1 MLELP
6 ESPITR
12 TVRTA
17 ANRVVGYYEY
27 GDPAGV
33 PIVALH
39 GTPACGAGFAWA
51 DRRARERGIRLLAP
65 DRPGVGDS
73 DPWPRGHGP
82 TVVDYPPEL
91 FAFADA
97 VGLDSFSILGYSGG
111 GPYALAAAH
120 QRADRVAAVAIVSGS
135 GQVGVWASVTDF
147 ETVDRLLTRAAQR
160 VPALAR
166 VSLTIGAQFS
176 RVIPRTSLWFGQLEM
191 STPDRMV
198 MAEFPSAR
206 AALAVFT
213 QSCRARF
220 ERSRRRLRRA
230 RPAVGFP
237 GRGDRRPRVL
247 LARDHRRDRPR
258 APHRRA
264 RPAHTRRDGPAV
276 AGRRTSRHRRPRRR
290 SARRARRA
298 AQPRRQRTD
307 RARVSARP
315 RYRAKCLLSVSR

>member
-213 QSCRARF
+213 QSCAHG
-220 ERSRRRLRRA
+220 SSGVVDDYAALG
-230 RPAVGFP
+230 RPWGFP
-237 GRGDRRPRVL
+237 VEEIAVPVCCWHATTDEIVPVHHTVE
-247 LARDHRRDRPR
+247 LARRIPGATVLQWPDEGHLAIVDHVGEVLD
-258 APHRRA
+258 ALVAQHN
-264 RPAHTRRDGPAV
+264 RDGNEQTEPA
-276 AGRRTSRHRRPRRR
+276 
-290 SARRARRA
+290 
-298 AQPRRQRTD
+298 
-307 RARVSARP
+307 
-315 RYRAKCLLSVSR
+315 

>member
-6 ESPITR
+6 ESPVTR
-12 TVRTA
+12 TIRTA

-27 GDPAGV
+27 GEPTGT

-51 DRRARERGIRLLAP
+51 DRRARERGVRLLAP

-73 DPWPRGHGP
+73 DPWPNGRGT
-82 TVVDYPPEL
+82 TVADYPPEL
-91 FAFADA
+91 FAFTDA
-97 VGLDSFSILGYSGG
+97 LGLDTFSILGYSGG

-120 QRADRVAAVAIVSGS
+120 VRPDRVAAVAIVSGS

-160 VPALAR
+160 IPPLAR
-166 VSLTIGAQFS
+166 VALSVGAQFS

-191 STPDRMV
+191 SAPDRMV

-213 QSCRARF
+213 QSCAHG
-220 ERSRRRLRRA
+220 SSGVVDDYAALG
-230 RPAVGFP
+230 RPWGFAVEEVAVP
-237 GRGDRRPRVL
+237 VRCWHATTDEIVPVRHTDE
-247 LARDHRRDRPR
+247 LARRIPGATVSQWPDEGHLAIVDHVGEVLD
-258 APHRRA
+258 ALVDE
-264 RPAHTRRDGPAV
+264 HTRDGDEQAEPA
-276 AGRRTSRHRRPRRR
+276 
-290 SARRARRA
+290 
-298 AQPRRQRTD
+298 
-307 RARVSARP
+307 
-315 RYRAKCLLSVSR
+315 